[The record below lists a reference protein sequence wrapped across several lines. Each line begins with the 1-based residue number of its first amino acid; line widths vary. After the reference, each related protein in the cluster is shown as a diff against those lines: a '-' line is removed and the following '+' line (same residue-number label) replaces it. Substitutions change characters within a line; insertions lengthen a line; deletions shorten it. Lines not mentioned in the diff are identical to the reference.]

1 MGVGAPYPE
10 MSILF
15 EYDINLFLKR
25 IMDCFSIGSILVYKN
40 PN

>member
-15 EYDINLFLKR
+15 EHGINLFLKR
-25 IMDCFSIGSILVYKN
+25 IMTYLSIGSILVYKN

>member
-1 MGVGAPYPE
+1 MGIGAPYPE

-25 IMDCFSIGSILVYKN
+25 IMTYVFYWLNSCI
-40 PN
+40 